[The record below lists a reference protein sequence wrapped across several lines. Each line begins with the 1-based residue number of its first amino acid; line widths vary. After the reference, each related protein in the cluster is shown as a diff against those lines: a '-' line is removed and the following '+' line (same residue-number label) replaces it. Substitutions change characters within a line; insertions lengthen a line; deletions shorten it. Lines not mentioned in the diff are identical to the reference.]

1 LGTITQAQ
9 NQNLIMMSP
18 VTPKEMIIVA
28 QEEEDMEDQDQI
40 MEDIVAKVLEILSVK
55 LQKK

>member
-1 LGTITQAQ
+1 
-9 NQNLIMMSP
+9 MMSP